1 MYKYSEKTGG
11 RSMTANKRPGL
22 LCIKALMIAF
32 PFLSFPF
39 LSNLTGSPPLAHAP
53 PRHHHSH
60 KQRARQPLRHI
71 PNLPPQL
78 GVIRRRPR
86 RRHAT
91 PIAKRVR
98 DIVERQNPISW
109 IIAPLRNEIDG
120 YAPTRTTPM
129 LQQRVRQPPH
139 RAQIQRRA
147 GLQVLR
153 KHADAAFADAAA
165 ETEGA
170 ADAGVGGGTGAAG

>member
-1 MYKYSEKTGG
+1 
-11 RSMTANKRPGL
+11 MTANKRPRL

-32 PFLSFPF
+32 AFLSFSFLSFPF
-39 LSNLTGSPPLAHAP
+39 QSDWLASAHRLPPARSRSPT
-53 PRHHHSH
+53 HHHSH
-60 KQRARQPLRHI
+60 KQRTRQPLRHI

-78 GVIRRRPR
+78 GIIRRRPR

-91 PIAKRVR
+91 PIAERVR
-98 DIVERQNPISW
+98 HIIERQNAIAG
-109 IIAPLRNEIDG
+109 IIAPLRNIIDG
-120 YAPTRTTPM
+120 YAPARTAPM
-129 LQQRVRQPPH
+129 LQQRVRQSPH

-170 ADAGVGGGTGAAG
+170 ADAGVGGGTLAAG